1 MEFVNRVK
9 YYSWGYLSY
18 KYLKYKRCRAND
30 QLINFYKI
38 STYSDDSNF
47 GLLRSRFSLLVFCI
61 SLSLLVSCA
70 PSEDQL
76 LFEQQAFSVPSGF
89 TQTNERGI
97 VQRNDPDDW
106 RIAPMFYR
114 LITVNPIYPNPT
126 SGNDLR
132 LQVYIERT
140 EGLFGLEIVRVD
152 PRGYPLRYIP
162 LYRNAS
168 SPLPPGLLNVNIP
181 FQVMFPQYPSLDER
195 GLHRIILLD
204 NRQNV
209 VSYGDVMLE

>member
-1 MEFVNRVK
+1 M
-9 YYSWGYLSY
+9 
-18 KYLKYKRCRAND
+18 
-30 QLINFYKI
+30 
-38 STYSDDSNF
+38 
-47 GLLRSRFSLLVFCI
+47 
-61 SLSLLVSCA
+61 
-70 PSEDQL
+70 
-76 LFEQQAFSVPSGF
+76 
-89 TQTNERGI
+89 
-97 VQRNDPDDW
+97 QRNDPDDW

-114 LITVNPIYPNPT
+114 LVTVNPIYPNPT

-132 LQVYIERT
+132 IQIYVERN
-140 EGLFGLEIVRVD
+140 EALFGLEIVRVD

-162 LYRNAS
+162 LYRNTA

-209 VSYGDVMLE
+209 VSYGDLMLE